1 MEYYVVCVRVFKW
14 NNQPPK
20 KKKKKKRCSLVS
32 LKWDFHIEISHET
45 GTRETV
51 FVVVDRLKWGFIVI

>member
-20 KKKKKKRCSLVS
+20 KKKKKDVVS
-32 LKWDFHIEISHET
+32 FLSSEISTSRFH
-45 GTRETV
+45 TRLEPGRQ
-51 FVVVDRLKWGFIVI
+51 FLSL

>member
-20 KKKKKKRCSLVS
+20 KKKKKKKDVVSFLSSMISTSRIHTRLEPGRQFLSL
-32 LKWDFHIEISHET
+32 
-45 GTRETV
+45 
-51 FVVVDRLKWGFIVI
+51 